1 MLSAM
6 IDSLSEDEFARSE
19 FDMIAQESLAPTK
32 PAKRKAP
39 SKPNKS
45 TIAGTSKA
53 TKAKESRKAT
63 TAAVSAT
70 AMGRRLALADL
81 TNVNDVEDDEEQEEE
96 EQEPPKKRGRK
107 TVPAKQ
113 GPRKVANPRK
123 AVAARDESL
132 VIAETQRETIG
143 DAEPTEMEESV
154 VEEMT
159 TIRPASLA
167 YSRARSSSRQLEPI
181 LSSRHR
187 RGGSASDTDRGA
199 NEPALRRKL
208 GDVTSKFENLDLK
221 YRNLKEL
228 ASTSVQSNL
237 DKLRSATDQRA
248 KGEFIH
254 DIATH
259 KSTPVLTIC

>member
-19 FDMIAQESLAPTK
+19 FDMIAQESLAENK

-39 SKPNKS
+39 SKTNK
-45 TIAGTSKA
+45 TTVAGASKA

-63 TAAVSAT
+63 TTAPAT
-70 AMGRRLALADL
+70 TIGRRLALADL

-107 TVPAKQ
+107 TAPAKQ
-113 GPRKVANPRK
+113 PAKKVANPRK
-123 AVAARDESL
+123 PVAPRAESP
-132 VIAETQRETIG
+132 VVPETQQ
-143 DAEPTEMEESV
+143 EPIEGTEFTGMEESV

-159 TIRPASLA
+159 AIRPAALA
-167 YSRARSSSRQLEPI
+167 YGRARSSSRQLEPI

-199 NEPALRRKL
+199 SEPALRRKL

-228 ASTSVQSNL
+228 ASTNSQSNL
-237 DKLRSATDQRA
+237 EKLKSATDQRA
-248 KGEFIH
+248 KGEF
-254 DIATH
+254 
-259 KSTPVLTIC
+259 VLISQHANRRKC

>member
-6 IDSLSEDEFARSE
+6 MDPLSEDEFARSE
-19 FDMIAQESLAPTK
+19 FDMIAQESLAETRPT
-32 PAKRKAP
+32 KRKAP

-45 TIAGTSKA
+45 TVAGVSKA
-53 TKAKESRKAT
+53 VKAKVSRKAT
-63 TAAVSAT
+63 ATAPAT

-81 TNVNDVEDDEEQEEE
+81 TNVNDAEEDEEEDEE
-96 EQEPPKKRGRK
+96 EQEPPPKKRDRK

-113 GPRKVANPRK
+113 SARKVARPRK

-132 VIAETQRETIG
+132 VIAETQRETIE
-143 DAEPTEMEESV
+143 DTEPTGIEESV
-154 VEEMT
+154 VEEMKA
-159 TIRPASLA
+159 IRPVPLA

-187 RGGSASDTDRGA
+187 RGGSASDTERGTS
-199 NEPALRRKL
+199 EPALRRKL

-228 ASTSVQSNL
+228 ASTGGQSNL
-237 DKLRSATDQRA
+237 DKLRLATDQRA
-248 KGEFIH
+248 KGEFVL
-254 DIATH
+254 DIATF
-259 KSTPVLTIC
+259 KSTQVLII